1 MLFLKPK
8 MRDCREFQSQEL
20 DLVLL
25 PYSNNLVKPVFPIS
39 SKELLFKSSL
49 SKSSLKSEILVKNQ
63 QSKISIFLHFPPFL
77 FNQTKGKPE
86 KKKKKKKNRIRKY
99 GHANTHTNYKHEC
112 IYCIRNKKKKT
123 LDKP

>member
-86 KKKKKKKNRIRKY
+86 KKKKKKKTEF
-99 GHANTHTNYKHEC
+99 GNTDTQTHIQITNTSVY
-112 IYCIRNKKKKT
+112 IVYATKKKNT
-123 LDKP
+123 

>member
-86 KKKKKKKNRIRKY
+86 KKKKKKQNSEIRTRK
-99 GHANTHTNYKHEC
+99 HTYKLQTRVY
-112 IYCIRNKKKKT
+112 ILYTQQKKKT